1 MYQKDEENDKF
12 TKNAKETSV
21 NTTKSC
27 RAVDSK
33 THLHSNTNIMLHLVT
48 RFISNTKTRTMATQT
63 RTMATQPRTMATQTR
78 TMATQTRTMATQTRT
93 MATQTRTMATQQ
105 TQGLFNSTH
114 CSNTKLAN
122 IFLRRVTHY
131 INYIISFKNMKKQ
144 SALISKYAS
153 R

>member
-21 NTTKSC
+21 NTTKSY

-63 RTMATQPRTMATQTR
+63 RTMATQP
-78 TMATQTRTMATQTRT
+78 RT